1 MKEFLS
7 EQRIDYVEYNV
18 EEDPQHR
25 KRMVDKSQNTIIP
38 TLIVGDEIVLGYDA
52 GKLENLFSD

>member
-38 TLIVGDEIVLGYDA
+38 TLIVGDKIVLGYDA